1 MSDLSYE
8 EIEAVREEIAS
19 SLHCALPGQVKTF
32 DAAACT
38 AVIKPML
45 KSRSGVSLPLLRDV
59 PIFLPTVNGEQAFD
73 IAPGDFCLVI
83 FADNAID
90 AWLQTGEESIPVSGR
105 CHDLSDAFAFVGFH
119 PGGGA

>member
-1 MSDLSYE
+1 MSDLSY
-8 EIEAVREEIAS
+8 EEIAS

-38 AVIKPML
+38 AVIKTML

-59 PIFLPTVNGEQAFD
+59 PIFLPTLNGEQAFD

-83 FADNAID
+83 FADAAID
-90 AWLQTGEESIPVSGR
+90 AWLQTGEESVPISGR
-105 CHDLSDAFAFVGFH
+105 THDLSDAFAFVGLH
-119 PGGGA
+119 PHPNP

>member
-59 PIFLPTVNGEQAFD
+59 PVFLPRVNESAAFD
-73 IAPGDFCLVI
+73 VEEGDFCLVV
-83 FADNAID
+83 FADGAID
-90 AWLQTGEESIPVSGR
+90 QWFLTGEEAEPVSGR

>member
-8 EIEAVREEIAS
+8 EIEAVREEILS

-45 KSRSGVSLPLLRDV
+45 KSRSGVSLPVLQDV
-59 PIFLPTVNGEQAFD
+59 PIFLPRVNGAAAFD
-73 IAPGDFCLVI
+73 VSPGDYCLVV
-83 FADNAID
+83 FADGAID
-90 AWLQTGEESIPVSGR
+90 NWFLTGEESEPVSMR